1 MNCQFVSLSF
11 QVIIQPVNQHLL
23 SIYLIEG
30 NGENTKG
37 KDKFPELNDKLSW
50 KSESVLRIPEYK

>member
-1 MNCQFVSLSF
+1 MTKLIWFKKKLNCQFVSLNF

-30 NGENTKG
+30 NGENTKR
-37 KDKFPELNDKLSW
+37 ERQISW
-50 KSESVLRIPEYK
+50 IQ